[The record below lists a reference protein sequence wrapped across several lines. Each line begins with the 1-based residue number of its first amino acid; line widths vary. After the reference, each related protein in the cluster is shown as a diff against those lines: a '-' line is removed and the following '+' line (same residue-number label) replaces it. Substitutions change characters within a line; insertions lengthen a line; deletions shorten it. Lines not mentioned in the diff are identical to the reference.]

1 MSEENKKELTKELK
15 HISTLY
21 NLENPSDANAEK
33 KAGHKLPND
42 KTLQDE
48 LNDISRLYQL

>member
-1 MSEENKKELTKELK
+1 MSEENKKELAKELK

-21 NLENPSDANAEK
+21 SLENPSDAEK
-33 KAGHKLPND
+33 KAGHKLPSD